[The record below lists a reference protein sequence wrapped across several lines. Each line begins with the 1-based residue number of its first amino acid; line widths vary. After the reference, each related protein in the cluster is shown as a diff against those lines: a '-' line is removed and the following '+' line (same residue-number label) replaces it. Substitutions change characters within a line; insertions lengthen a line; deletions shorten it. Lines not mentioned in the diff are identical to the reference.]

1 MPLLQ
6 FTLWMKRK
14 PVPVAASMYLTPT
27 HPSQTLVLEGQWWME
42 FGVSDLPSTAPLTL
56 GFMKE
61 GRLAC
66 NGGVLPLM
74 LYTLLVMLV
83 TTKPGWQLVLHAPI
97 RRSHSD
103 A

>member
-1 MPLLQ
+1 M
-6 FTLWMKRK
+6 
-14 PVPVAASMYLTPT
+14 AASVYLTPA

-42 FGVSDLPSTAPLTL
+42 FGVSELTL

-66 NGGVLPLM
+66 SGGVLPLM
-74 LYTLLVMLV
+74 LYTRLVMLV